1 VNALVIGSG
10 VNELVAA
17 HYLARAGHRVLV
29 LEGGAAAS
37 HDESAD
43 IGWIPPRLARDL
55 GLESHGLKI
64 HYADPWAIAPLAAG
78 GRLELWRD
86 IARSVEAI
94 RVVSAADAAK
104 WPAFCERMARLGRLL
119 ERIYMQPPPDLMG
132 GGAGNIVKLARLGLQ
147 VRRLRRGGM
156 EDLLRLVP
164 MSVADLLDEWFESDA
179 LKGILGAA
187 GVMHASRGPRSGG
200 TALRLLHHH
209 IGSPPG
215 IFRQSCSNVRRV
227 LRGLRGIDTR
237 SNASVDRLNVEE
249 GGIVGVTLAG
259 GEEIAASLVVSGAD
273 PQRTLLDFLDT
284 RWLDPELVRD
294 VRNIRC
300 RGVTVRVR
308 LALDRVPS
316 FSTLV
321 VAPTLDYLEHA
332 YDDAK
337 YGRLSRAPYLEARAM
352 APGRA
357 AQAHIEVDMQ
367 YAPYR
372 LAEGE
377 WNEDRR
383 VALGELTL
391 KALATHAP
399 ELKAAAITRVLT
411 PRDLELEYGFPEG
424 QPEHAEPGLDQSL
437 FMRPLPELAH
447 YRTPIKGLYLCGP
460 ATHPGGS
467 IAGAAGHNAAREMM
481 RDAKAR

>member
-1 VNALVIGSG
+1 
-10 VNELVAA
+10 
-17 HYLARAGHRVLV
+17 
-29 LEGGAAAS
+29 
-37 HDESAD
+37 
-43 IGWIPPRLARDL
+43 
-55 GLESHGLKI
+55 
-64 HYADPWAIAPLAAG
+64 
-78 GRLELWRD
+78 
-86 IARSVEAI
+86 
-94 RVVSAADAAK
+94 
-104 WPAFCERMARLGRLL
+104 
-119 ERIYMQPPPDLMG
+119 MG

-215 IFRQSCSNVRRV
+215 VFRQSCSNVRRV